1 MTYWINRCITI
12 LFIKKKKKNNLI
24 IHASI
29 YGNVNNIKILS
40 LKLDFYLK

>member
-12 LFIKKKKKNNLI
+12 LFIKKKNNNLI